1 MPSLP
6 SNVSNIKN
14 IDKYNTIVSDA
25 FNTQVMVKCPNCSRT
40 FLEDRIEVHLKSC
53 RADNPCKPPPSKTQE
68 KSENSEAKIYSAK
81 KTKIYSPEKNEK
93 TFAKPRALMCHIW

>member
-1 MPSLP
+1 
-6 SNVSNIKN
+6 
-14 IDKYNTIVSDA
+14 
-25 FNTQVMVKCPNCSRT
+25 MVKCPNCSRT